1 MNNTQLL
8 DYCLS
13 KPGAQ
18 QSTENQW
25 QASQI
30 KVAGVMFAMLRDIK
44 GHPAISLKTGHQ
56 TAENLRHQHPEIIA
70 CDCLNKAHWNSVLL
84 DGNLPDS
91 QFYALIDSS
100 YQLVL
105 SSLPEEKRHAIAS

>member
-1 MNNTQLL
+1 MNNAQLL

-13 KPGAQ
+13 KPGAH
-18 QSTENQW
+18 QSNENQW

-30 KVAGVMFAMLRDIK
+30 KVGGVMFAMLRDSK
-44 GHPAISLKTGHQ
+44 GHPAIALKTGHQ
-56 TAENLRHQHPEIIA
+56 AAATLRHQHPEIIP
-70 CDCLNKAHWNSVLL
+70 CECLNKAHWNSVLL

-100 YQLVL
+100 YQLVM
-105 SSLPEEKRHAIAS
+105 SSLPEEKRHAIAN

>member
-1 MNNTQLL
+1 MNNAQLL

-13 KPGAQ
+13 KPGTH

-30 KVAGVMFAMLRDIK
+30 KVAGVMFAMLRDIA
-44 GHPAISLKTGHQ
+44 GHPAISLKVGNKS
-56 TAENLRHQHPEIIA
+56 AENLRHQHPEIVP

-91 QFYALIDSS
+91 QFYALIDTA
-100 YQLVL
+100 YQQVV
-105 SSLPEEKRHAIAS
+105 SGLPEEKRHHITG